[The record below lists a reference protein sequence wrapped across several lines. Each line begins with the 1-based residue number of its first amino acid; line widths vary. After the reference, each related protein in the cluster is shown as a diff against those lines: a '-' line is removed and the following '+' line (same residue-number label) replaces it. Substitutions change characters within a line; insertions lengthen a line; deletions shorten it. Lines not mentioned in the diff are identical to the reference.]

1 MVAKTIPGYFSKLT
15 QILEASD
22 HMLPAENMLELKTRL
37 ANDGDWTTLLIQD
50 TVGYEVVKVV
60 NFQGNIA
67 IDRGLSG
74 TTAKRFPIGSCVS
87 FSPSDELLH
96 AVACEAECCENG
108 VDETY
113 GNATEAPHSSELTQL
128 PPKIIGRAGA
138 VMGEP
143 DGFMLINGKK
153 VPYFDED

>member
-1 MVAKTIPGYFSKLT
+1 MVAKTIPGYFSKLI
-15 QILEASD
+15 QILESTD
-22 HMLPAENMLELKTRL
+22 HIIPAENMLELKNRL

-74 TTAKRFPIGSCVS
+74 TNAKRFPVGSCIS

-108 VDETY
+108 VDDTY
-113 GNATEAPHSSELTQL
+113 GNEAETPVNSDLTHL
-128 PPKIIGRAGA
+128 PAKIIGGA
-138 VMGEP
+138 TAVLGEP